1 MGVFLLIILAIA
13 VIGVL
18 ASLFSRLNELRTT
31 VERLDGQAS
40 DRMRALEARLGAQER
55 LTAELRLEIA
65 ETAPARKG
73 ASVESSVAPTAA
85 ASVLWH
91 EPGIQH
97 SPQAEARPSPVAP
110 FIAPQSTPAP
120 APEPIPQATEA
131 VLKSPPPLPQPAPH
145 TSERHSPAAPP
156 STALPAARA
165 LSLEERLGANWLNK
179 LGIAILVIGLAF
191 FLAVRLTT
199 MSPGGKVLTGLA
211 ISLALLG
218 GGIWLERRPT
228 YRVFA
233 RAGIGGGWALLFF
246 TTYAMHHLEATRII
260 SSLIADLLLMLAVAA
275 GMVLHSLRYR
285 SQ

>member
-18 ASLFSRLNELRTT
+18 ASLFSRLNELRDV
-31 VERLDGQAS
+31 VERLNAQAAE
-40 DRMRALEARLGAQER
+40 RIRALETRLSAQER
-55 LTAELRLEIA
+55 LTAELRSEIA
-65 ETAPARKG
+65 ESARTRDR
-73 ASVESSVAPTAA
+73 ASTVSSVKPPIDAPISAA
-85 ASVLWH
+85 
-91 EPGIQH
+91 EPEIPPSTH
-97 SPQAEARPSPVAP
+97 AEARPAPTAP
-110 FIAPQSTPAP
+110 FIAPEPTEVT
-120 APEPIPQATEA
+120 PEPVPQATEA
-131 VLKSPPPLPQPAPH
+131 IPKSPPPLPQPASH
-145 TSERHSPAAPP
+145 TSERPAPSAPP